1 MKPTISN
8 KLKVKII
15 YKSVINKSNPGM
27 PIEEY
32 INIWLTA
39 QTITIVDIQ
48 YSTINKEESVLISY
62 TE

>member
-32 INIWLTA
+32 INI
-39 QTITIVDIQ
+39 
-48 YSTINKEESVLISY
+48 
-62 TE
+62 

>member
-1 MKPTISN
+1 
-8 KLKVKII
+8 